1 MCFKTAYGS
10 NCFHIYMLKSKELG
24 KQKVE
29 ILGGIISNYLV
40 S

>member
-1 MCFKTAYGS
+1 MRFIPAYGS
-10 NCFHIYMLKSKELG
+10 NCFHVYMLKSKGLG

-29 ILGGIISNYLV
+29 ILGGMISNYLV